1 MIKVLGKACSILEVV
16 VSASPQCVPL
26 ARLAEL
32 TGVNKATCSRIVSD
46 LVAAGYLRQVSRQ
59 SGFTV
64 GDVFLSLGMRAAEGD
79 PLVKAGLPMVHEL
92 AERTGQMVLLV
103 VLNRG
108 RRCVVASRN
117 CDPHSRYE
125 PHAPIC
131 RNTLD
136 TATGLVLL
144 AYSGPE
150 QLESALELAAGE
162 DTPFLSEVEGD
173 QELEQTL
180 AEIRA
185 NGGVVHETRG
195 FPPRLVIG
203 WPVWKNGKV
212 VAALGFSAPLGESD
226 AQHREWVVA
235 AAESLSHAL
244 STGKEGGRMNF
255 DTVTYHPPEESPCP

>member
-32 TGVNKATCSRIVSD
+32 TGVNKATCSRIVGD

-64 GDVFLSLGMRAAEGD
+64 GDVFLSLGRRAAEGD
-79 PLVKAGLPMVHEL
+79 PLVKAGMPVVHAL

-108 RRCVVASRN
+108 RRCVVVSRN
-117 CDPHSRYE
+117 CDADSQYE
-125 PHAPIC
+125 PHAPVC

-144 AYSGPE
+144 AYGDPE
-150 QLESALELAAGE
+150 QTEAARELAEEE
-162 DTPFLSEVEGD
+162 DTPFPSNPVGD
-173 QELEQTL
+173 RDLEQTL
-180 AEIRA
+180 DGIRET
-185 NGGVVHETRG
+185 GGVVQEMPG

-203 WPVWKNGKV
+203 WPVWKNGNV
-212 VAALGFSAPLGESD
+212 VAALGFSAPRGEAD

-255 DTVTYHPPEESPCP
+255 DTLTYQSQEESSCP